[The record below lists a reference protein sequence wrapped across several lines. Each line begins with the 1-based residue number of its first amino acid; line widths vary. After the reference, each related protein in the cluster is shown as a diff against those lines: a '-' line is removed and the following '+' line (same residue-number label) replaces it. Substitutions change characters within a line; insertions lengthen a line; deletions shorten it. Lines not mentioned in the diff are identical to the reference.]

1 MKRARTKY
9 KQIVNYVLNG
19 INDGTLEKGEWLPS
33 VNEFRMMFNVSRET
47 VFAGLSELKA
57 KGLVQS
63 CAGKGNYVT
72 GLSARVEKNIF
83 ILFNE
88 MNAFKQRLFNAFVG
102 GLKEDDTYNI
112 QFHNY
117 NRKVFEM
124 LLSEANGSY
133 DTYVLMPGK
142 FKGLKPLLDSLSGRV
157 LLLDHC
163 HQELKESFGGVVQNF
178 EADTYNAL
186 VSGETKLARYTS
198 LYMVQS
204 DAKEPYE
211 RYY

>member
-102 GLKEDDTYNI
+102 GLKEDDL
-112 QFHNY
+112 Q
-117 NRKVFEM
+117 R
-124 LLSEANGSY
+124 
-133 DTYVLMPGK
+133 MPMI
-142 FKGLKPLLDSLSGRV
+142 GRV
-157 LLLDHC
+157 GIKFLRKIGVFKTEEK
-163 HQELKESFGGVVQNF
+163 QE
-178 EADTYNAL
+178 A
-186 VSGETKLARYTS
+186 
-198 LYMVQS
+198 
-204 DAKEPYE
+204 
-211 RYY
+211 